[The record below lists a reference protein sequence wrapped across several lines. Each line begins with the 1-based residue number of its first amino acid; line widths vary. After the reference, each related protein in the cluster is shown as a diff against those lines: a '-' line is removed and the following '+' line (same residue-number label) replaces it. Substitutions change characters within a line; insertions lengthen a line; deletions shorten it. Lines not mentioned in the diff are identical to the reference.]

1 MSIESIG
8 AIGSSTDI
16 AGTLGTLA
24 TGYGQGIADTD
35 NAQMT
40 SSIGGGTGTSYTG
53 SVTGTP
59 SALGISGVGTDTSVD
74 GTSGTDFA
82 SLLSGGIDKLQGLLS
97 GATSGLGDRKEQLTD
112 AYGQYV
118 DQGRDYVRQNPG
130 TAVAI
135 AAAAGFILAKILGGG
150 RRDY

>member
-1 MSIESIG
+1 MSVSIESIG
-8 AIGSSTDI
+8 SIGSSTDI
-16 AGTLGTLA
+16 ASTLGTLA

-53 SVTGTP
+53 SVSGTS

-82 SLLSGGIDKLQGLLS
+82 SLLSGGIDKLQGLQSTSDDLAVKA
-97 GATSGLGDRKEQLTD
+97 ATGDLTNVHDYMIASNEAQLATQLTVAVRNKAVD
-112 AYGQYV
+112 AFNEIMRMQV
-118 DQGRDYVRQNPG
+118 
-130 TAVAI
+130 
-135 AAAAGFILAKILGGG
+135 
-150 RRDY
+150 